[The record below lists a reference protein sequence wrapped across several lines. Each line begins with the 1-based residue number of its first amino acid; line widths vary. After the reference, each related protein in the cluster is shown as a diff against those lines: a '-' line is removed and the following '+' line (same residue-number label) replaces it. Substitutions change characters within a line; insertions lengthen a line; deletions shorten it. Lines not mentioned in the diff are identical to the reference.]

1 MVWGENVSPGIRQ
14 APVLRE
20 DVMREA
26 KSVRATMPEEPKD
39 GENADKKGGFFDGLG
54 KALEKGKE
62 RLSSGEKEA
71 KLKNLLGFGKK
82 K

>member
-1 MVWGENVSPGIRQ
+1 
-14 APVLRE
+14 
-20 DVMREA
+20 
-26 KSVRATMPEEPKD
+26 MPKEPKEV
-39 GENADKKGGFFDGLG
+39 ENADKKGGFFDGLG

-62 RLSSGEKEA
+62 KLSTVEKEA